1 MNTDYHENITQ
12 DLDHILEHTKDLLA
26 EFRDVRIFVTGGTGF
41 FGTWLLE
48 TFAHANHKLGLK
60 AKITILSRNPD
71 QFKLR
76 HPHLGSHRFF
86 EFITGDIRDFS
97 FPSGTFKFI
106 FHLAT
111 EASDDLNRNDPM
123 KMFDVIVDGTR
134 HVLDFAVSAG
144 VQSLLLASSG
154 AVYGKQPYDITH
166 VPEEYRGGPDTSSPF
181 SAYGEGKR
189 VAELLGSFY
198 AKNYGLQVKIARCF
212 AFVGPHFPLDK
223 HFAIGNFILNGI
235 NHQPIYI
242 KGDGTPLRSYLY
254 SSDLIIWLLTILI
267 SGKTC
272 YPYNVGSEESV
283 SIADLAAVVSDC
295 FNPPAGI
302 EINPN
307 AHKAGNIEQYVPSV
321 KRARTELGLIQ
332 RVSLRDAVVKTI
344 LFNREV

>member
-1 MNTDYHENITQ
+1 MVLIDFLNSSPGISGISLSHPGYRAGLSVGDGCPPAYCPDSPGDAFCGGLIYGLRTYSN
-12 DLDHILEHTKDLLA
+12 DLQ
-26 EFRDVRIFVTGGTGF
+26 
-41 FGTWLLE
+41 
-48 TFAHANHKLGLK
+48 K
-60 AKITILSRNPD
+60 A
-71 QFKLR
+71 
-76 HPHLGSHRFF
+76 
-86 EFITGDIRDFS
+86 
-97 FPSGTFKFI
+97 
-106 FHLAT
+106 
-111 EASDDLNRNDPM
+111 
-123 KMFDVIVDGTR
+123 
-134 HVLDFAVSAG
+134 LDFAVSAG